1 MRPAILLLTA
11 AALHAQVETAIVKA
25 GDGAAYFRNAQPQ
38 IARLG
43 DGRLLATF
51 GATAKD
57 SGNGRIVGAISE
69 DDGRTWLPPMMLID
83 DPKMFDGDANILV
96 DGNTVF
102 VYGTRTGIPNTI
114 TKTQTMVTRST
125 DNGTTWS
132 TPKEIALTRQYMP
145 GKTHNALRLA
155 DGTYLMGISWDLWPE
170 RGMRARTE
178 GEMWLASGA
187 LLSRDGF
194 HWTLHGNISTFQPK
208 VTPGSTNG
216 LCEPATVQLANGDL
230 LMILRSGTSRHW
242 ESRSTDLGATWSE
255 PKPSPLVG
263 HNTPSAIVRVEGTG
277 TIVAVWNH
285 SPVNRF
291 PLSAAASKDGGKTW
305 STPRIIAN
313 STGGLQV
320 SYPGL
325 TQAKDGRLAA
335 IYQAQ
340 REDGG
345 RDIRCA
351 RFTLDWLLA
360 GR

>member
-1 MRPAILLLTA
+1 MVLMLS
-11 AALHAQVETAIVKA
+11 AALALRAEFETGIVKA
-25 GDGAAYFRNAQPQ
+25 SDGASYHRNAQPTV
-38 IARLG
+38 ARLG

-57 SGNGRIVGAISE
+57 SGNGRIVGALSE
-69 DDGRTWLPPMMLID
+69 DGGRTWGAPMMLID
-83 DPKMFDGDANILV
+83 DPKLFDGDSNVLV

-125 DNGTTWS
+125 DNGASWS
-132 TPKEIALTRQYMP
+132 APREIVLTRQYMP

-155 DGTYLMGISWDLWPE
+155 DGTYLMGISWDAWPE

-178 GEMWLASGA
+178 GEMWLSTGA
-187 LLSRDGF
+187 LKSSDGF
-194 HWTLHGNISTFQPK
+194 SWTLHGNISTFQPK

-242 ESRSTDLGATWSE
+242 ESRSTDFGVTWSD

-263 HNTPSAIVRVEGTG
+263 HNTPSAIVRMEGG
-277 TIVAVWNH
+277 EAIVAVWNH
-285 SPVNRF
+285 SPINRY
-291 PLSAAASKDGGKTW
+291 PLSAAASRDGGKTW
-305 STPRIIAN
+305 SAPRVIAN
-313 STGGLQV
+313 TKGLQV

-325 TQAKDGRLAA
+325 TQAKDGILVA

-345 RDIRCA
+345 RDIRWA
-351 RFTLDWLLA
+351 RFNLDWVMT